1 MASLF
6 EGKSPAERNKLIAA
20 IVLGALAVIALGYTL
35 SGVFFPP
42 KRTPA
47 TASSSPTPTPK
58 DSTGGD
64 TVSNG
69 LSDPNGFYESMPV
82 DYDPTAFSS
91 RDAGR
96 NIFAFYE
103 PPVYLQTPT
112 PIVQPKT
119 PIPTPTPYVAPPAT
133 PIQYTV
139 NLGFMNTSSI
149 FAGSKGFRLEV
160 NGDKFTPETAIYF
173 NGSMLPTTFVSPQRL
188 TAEISSN
195 LIANAGNVQIDVHSP
210 DGKLFSNPMILAVNA
225 PPKPQ
230 FQYIGM
236 IARSRYNND
245 TAYLMEQGKQ
255 TPTSARLND
264 TVGGRFKMSSI
275 SSAEVV
281 VEDRELGFKYRLAL
295 ERPKSGQT
303 SGSAGQTFGGK
314 GQPQSNPQNPPGFP
328 PGSFP
333 NYQPPQ
339 GEIPGIPNN
348 IPRYVPPQNQ
358 DSKDDEDDDG
368 DGY

>member
-20 IVLGALAVIALGYTL
+20 IVLGALAIIALGYTL
-35 SGVFFPP
+35 IGAFFPP
-42 KRTPA
+42 KRTINVT
-47 TASSSPTPTPK
+47 TAVTPTPK
-58 DSTGGD
+58 DSNGGD
-64 TVSNG
+64 AVNTS
-69 LSDPNGFYESMPV
+69 LADPIGIYESMPV
-82 DYDPTAFSS
+82 NYDPNAFSS

-103 PPVYLQTPT
+103 PPLYVPTPIIPVVVQQKTPT
-112 PIVQPKT
+112 PPVIIQTPLPPT
-119 PIPTPTPYVAPPAT
+119 PPIP
-133 PIQYTV
+133 TV
-139 NLGFMNTSSI
+139 NLGFMNTSSV

-195 LIANAGNVQIDVHSP
+195 LIANAGNIQIDVHSP

-225 PPKPQ
+225 PPRPQ

-295 ERPKSGQT
+295 ERPK
-303 SGSAGQTFGGK
+303 AGQASGGGK

-328 PGSFP
+328 PGTFP

-348 IPRYVPPQNQ
+348 IPRYVPPQKQ
-358 DSKDDEDDDG
+358 EDSKDDEDDDG

>member
-42 KRTPA
+42 KRT
-47 TASSSPTPTPK
+47 TANTSTSATPTPK
-58 DSTGGD
+58 NSTGGD
-64 TVSNG
+64 VVSDNT
-69 LSDPNGFYESMPV
+69 LADPNSFYESMPV
-82 DYDPTAFSS
+82 DYDPGKFSS

-103 PPVYLQTPT
+103 PPVYVPTPFVVVATRTPT
-112 PIVQPKT
+112 
-119 PIPTPTPYVAPPAT
+119 PTPTPYIPPPAT

-139 NLGFMNTSSI
+139 NLGFMNTSSV

-173 NGSMLPTTFVSPQRL
+173 NGSMLPTTFISPQRL

-195 LIANAGNVQIDVHSP
+195 LIANAGNIQIDVHSP

-225 PPKPQ
+225 PPRPQ

-295 ERPKSGQT
+295 ERPKAGQT
-303 SGSAGQTFGGK
+303 SGGK

-328 PGSFP
+328 PGTFP

-358 DSKDDEDDDG
+358 NDSKDDEDDDG
-368 DGY
+368 DGNN

>member
-20 IVLGALAVIALGYTL
+20 IVLGSLAVIALGYTL

-42 KRTPA
+42 KRTINITTSA
-47 TASSSPTPTPK
+47 TPTPK
-58 DSTGGD
+58 TSTGGD
-64 TVSNG
+64 VVSDNS
-69 LSDPNGFYESMPV
+69 LSDPTNIYESMPV
-82 DYDPTAFSS
+82 AYNPGNFSS
-91 RDAGR
+91 PDAGR

-103 PPVYLQTPT
+103 PPVYLPTPI
-112 PIVQPKT
+112 PIVQPQPTKA
-119 PIPTPTPYVAPPAT
+119 TPTPYVPPAAT

-139 NLGFMNTSSI
+139 NLGFMNTSSV

-173 NGSMLPTTFVSPQRL
+173 NGSMLPTTFISPQRL

-195 LIANAGNVQIDVHSP
+195 LIMNAGNIQIDVHSP

-225 PPKPQ
+225 PPRPQ

-245 TAYLMEQGKQ
+245 TAYLMEQGKP

-295 ERPKSGQT
+295 ERPKAGQT
-303 SGSAGQTFGGK
+303 SGGK

-328 PGSFP
+328 PGTFP

-358 DSKDDEDDDG
+358 DNKDDEDDDG
-368 DGY
+368 DGNN